1 MIPSKQWFEHIEEV
15 LTRLSCDSVVEPI
28 CVERMRTQLLAAATL
43 LDEAAHGEASALAV
57 VVRSS
62 ADSLAAA
69 NAGVIV
75 EDTLAR
81 WEQVK
86 TRLASGEPPPVPRP
100 ATPGALDEEL
110 VTLASDPE
118 MSGMFVAEALDHL
131 GTIESVL
138 LQLEA
143 TPEDKKLLND
153 VFRPFHT
160 IKGNA
165 GALGVT
171 SVQELAHIVENLL
184 DLARAGKHVMGPDE
198 FEIVLKAVDLLTLM
212 INELP
217 ARIAGQPA
225 TDCSGRRHGLMT
237 AVTALIAGGNRPV
250 VAEVVVELAEAGA
263 DAATPPERSASAPVL
278 TPAAALAVVA
288 ALPVLTPEEAF
299 AERRTD
305 GLAPGRVPPLAVVP
319 DPDPAKQTRRAEDT
333 AITVKVDTR
342 KLDNLID
349 MVGELVIA
357 QSILA
362 EDPALSRST
371 DERLG
376 RRLAQ
381 LKRITSDLQRNA
393 MAMRMV
399 PIRQTFQ
406 KMARLVR
413 DLSKRSGKQ
422 IELVLQGEDTE
433 LDRRVV
439 EDINDPLMHMVRNSV
454 DHGIEMAEARVK
466 TGKSAQATLRLS
478 AFHQAGNI
486 VIEIADDG
494 AGLNTDKIHAKAI
507 ERGLATDGVTLSAS
521 EIHQMIFQPGFST
534 ADKIT
539 EISGRGV
546 GMDVV
551 RRNIEALRG
560 QIEIQ
565 TARGQGTTFS
575 IRLPLTLAIVDGI
588 MLGVGVERFV
598 VPTFAVR
605 ESLRPLASQVHTIHG
620 RPCMVQVRE
629 RLIPTLNIG
638 ELFAVSGAR
647 PDITDCTVVVIEDAG
662 RPVALVVDE
671 LLGKQEVVI
680 KSLGDA
686 FQGVRGVAGGAIL
699 GDGRIGLILDAGGL
713 MGLMGKSTAR
723 QAA

>member
-1 MIPSKQWFEHIEEV
+1 MTDRNAWFDRVEEQ
-15 LTRLSCDSVVEPI
+15 LTKLVHDSGVKPI
-28 CVERMRTQLLAAATL
+28 NIERMRMQLLAIGTT
-43 LDEAAHGEASALAV
+43 LDESGAPHGK
-57 VVRSS
+57 
-62 ADSLAAA
+62 SLAEHIRQITHGISTASLGTA
-69 NAGVIV
+69 ID
-75 EDTLAR
+75 DTKAR
-81 WEQVK
+81 WEECKVAILSAPE
-86 TRLASGEPPPVPRP
+86 TPAIDDELAVL
-100 ATPGALDEEL
+100 AT
-110 VTLASDPE
+110 DPE
-118 MSGMFVAEALDHL
+118 ITSMFVSEALDHL

-138 LQLEA
+138 LQLEM
-143 TPEDKKLLND
+143 TPGDKKLLND

-171 SVQELAHIVENLL
+171 SVQELAHTVENLL
-184 DLARAGKHVMGPDE
+184 DLARAGKHEMGADE
-198 FEIVLKAVDLLTLM
+198 FDVVLKSVDLLTVL
-212 INELP
+212 IQELP
-217 ARIAGQPA
+217 ARVAGQPA
-225 TDCSGRRHGLMT
+225 SDMTARRHALMVE
-237 AVTALIAGGNRPV
+237 VTALITGGGAAPR
-250 VAEVVVELAEAGA
+250 LAEREVDFHKRPADGPVEGFKERATDRGA
-263 DAATPPERSASAPVL
+263 V
-278 TPAAALAVVA
+278 AAA
-288 ALPVLTPEEAF
+288 
-299 AERRTD
+299 
-305 GLAPGRVPPLAVVP
+305 
-319 DPDPAKQTRRAEDT
+319 AKSEDQKSRRAEDAQST
-333 AITVKVDTR
+333 IKVDTR

-362 EDPALSRST
+362 EDPALSRSA

-376 RRLAQ
+376 RRVAQ
-381 LKRITSDLQRNA
+381 LKRITSELQRNA
-393 MAMRMV
+393 MSMRMV

-413 DLSKRSGKQ
+413 DLSKKSHKT
-422 IELVLQGEDTE
+422 IELTLQGEDTE

-454 DHGIEMAEARVK
+454 DHGIEAAADRAAS
-466 TGKSAQATLRLS
+466 GKSTTASLRLS

-494 AGLNTDKIHAKAI
+494 AGLNTEKIYAKAV
-507 ERGLATDGVTLSAS
+507 ERGLIS
-521 EIHQMIFQPGFST
+521 EGTKLDPSDINQLIFQPGFST

-565 TARGQGTTFS
+565 TTRGQGTTFS

-588 MLGVGVERFV
+588 MLGVGAERFV
-598 VPTFAVR
+598 MPTFAVR
-605 ESLRPLASQVHTIHG
+605 ESLRPSKDQVHTVQG
-620 RPCMVQVRE
+620 KPCMVQVRE
-629 RLIPTLNIG
+629 RLIPILHVG
-638 ELFAVSGAR
+638 ELFSVAGAR
-647 PDITDCTVVVIEDAG
+647 HEITDGTVVVIEDNG

-699 GDGRIGLILDAGGL
+699 GDGRIGLILDASGL
-713 MGLMGKSTAR
+713 IAMMGHRALR
-723 QAA
+723 PAA

>member
-1 MIPSKQWFEHIEEV
+1 MTESRGWFDRVEDALTDLARGTITLAKSKA
-15 LTRLSCDSVVEPI
+15 RLRDVAS
-28 CVERMRTQLLAAATL
+28 L
-43 LDEAAHGEASALAV
+43 LDDSGTADGQTLAGL
-57 VVRSS
+57 VRSS
-62 ADSLAAA
+62 LQGITAAKLPQ
-69 NAGVIV
+69 VLETIHQ
-75 EDTLAR
+75 R
-81 WEQVK
+81 WETLK
-86 TRLASGEPPPVPRP
+86 ASVMLQISEPASPELPAQEEPPVD
-100 ATPGALDEEL
+100 DEL
-110 VTLASDPE
+110 ATLASDPE
-118 MSGMFVAEALDHL
+118 MAGMFVGEAIDHL
-131 GTIESVL
+131 GTIESAL
-138 LQLEA
+138 LQLES
-143 TPEDKKLLND
+143 TPDDIKLLND

-171 SVQELAHIVENLL
+171 SVQKVAHTVENLL
-184 DLARAGKHVMGPDE
+184 DLARAGRHAMGVRE
-198 FEIVLKAVDLLTLM
+198 FDVVLKAVDLLMLM
-212 INELP
+212 IQELP
-217 ARIAGQPA
+217 ARIAGHPA
-225 TDCSGRRHGLMT
+225 SDLGSRCGELIQTVDL
-237 AVTALIAGGNRPV
+237 LIAGGN
-250 VAEVVVELAEAGA
+250 E
-263 DAATPPERSASAPVL
+263 
-278 TPAAALAVVA
+278 PAAASTPDSPLPGADSEPAAAPAPSSLAGDA
-288 ALPVLTPEEAF
+288 ASVIPSATTLAASV
-299 AERRTD
+299 
-305 GLAPGRVPPLAVVP
+305 APGPGDAIARNRRW
-319 DPDPAKQTRRAEDT
+319 DDGQT
-333 AITVKVDTR
+333 TVKVDTR

-362 EDPALSRST
+362 EDPAITRST

-376 RRLAQ
+376 RRMAQ

-413 DLSKRSGKQ
+413 DLGKKSGKS
-422 IELVLQGEDTE
+422 IELNLQGEDTE

-454 DHGIEMAEARVK
+454 DHGIEMAAARLAA
-466 TGKSAQATLRLS
+466 GKPAQAILRLS

-494 AGLNTDKIHAKAI
+494 AGLKTDAIYAKAV
-507 ERGLATDGVTLSAS
+507 ERGVIEAGTPMAPAD
-521 EIHQMIFQPGFST
+521 IHELIFQPGFST
-534 ADKIT
+534 AEKVT

-588 MLGVGVERFV
+588 MLGVGAERFV
-598 VPTFAVR
+598 MPTFAVR
-605 ESLRPLASQVHTIHG
+605 ESLRPTAGQVHTVHG

-629 RLIPTLNIG
+629 RLIPILHIG
-638 ELFAVSGAR
+638 ELFSVPGAR
-647 PDITDCTVVVIEDAG
+647 PGITEGTVVVIEDNG
-662 RPVALVVDE
+662 RPLALVVDE

-686 FQGVRGVAGGAIL
+686 FQGVKGVAGGAIL
-699 GDGRIGLILDAGGL
+699 GDGRIGLILDASGLVGL
-713 MGLMGKSTAR
+713 MGRNPLRSAACAAAR
-723 QAA
+723 AIRA

>member
-1 MIPSKQWFEHIEEV
+1 MKPLKSWCDRIEET
-15 LTRLSCDSVVEPI
+15 LTRLSCDSIVEPI
-28 CVERMRTQLLAAATL
+28 NVESLRSQLEFVASTLDEIDKPESATLAEAVRAAARVISIA
-43 LDEAAHGEASALAV
+43 EAGA
-57 VVRSS
+57 
-62 ADSLAAA
+62 
-69 NAGVIV
+69 IV
-75 EDTLAR
+75 EDTLTR
-81 WEQVK
+81 WEAV
-86 TRLASGEPPPVPRP
+86 RSALLASPAAQALKSPVAAPVVSASLDDEL
-100 ATPGALDEEL
+100 ATL
-110 VTLASDPE
+110 VSDPE
-118 MSGMFVAEALDHL
+118 LAQMFVAEALDHL

-138 LQLEA
+138 LQLEGRPGD
-143 TPEDKKLLND
+143 TRLLND

-184 DLARAGKHVMGPDE
+184 DLARAGKHLMGLDE
-198 FEIVLKAVDLLTLM
+198 FDVVLKAVDLLTQM
-212 INELP
+212 ISELP
-217 ARIAGQPA
+217 ARIAGQPPA
-225 TDCSGRRHGLMT
+225 DSSGRRAALMNT
-237 AVTALIAGGNRPV
+237 VTALIDAGNKEPASAVERPAAAPHDAAPPV
-250 VAEVVVELAEAGA
+250 VAPPSADPFAERHT
-263 DAATPPERSASAPVL
+263 DAATPR
-278 TPAAALAVVA
+278 
-288 ALPVLTPEEAF
+288 LPVEE
-299 AERRTD
+299 
-305 GLAPGRVPPLAVVP
+305 
-319 DPDPAKQTRRAEDT
+319 KHSRRAEDNPSV
-333 AITVKVDTR
+333 AVKVDTR

-362 EDPALSRST
+362 ADDALARST

-422 IELVLQGEDTE
+422 IELVLQGEETE

-454 DHGIEMAEARVK
+454 DHGIESAAARAAA
-466 TGKSAQATLRLS
+466 GKPAQAVLRLS

-494 AGLNTDKIHAKAI
+494 AGLNTDRILAKAV
-507 ERGLATDGVTLSAS
+507 ERGLVSEGVVLPPA
-521 EIHQMIFQPGFST
+521 EIHQLIFQPGFST
-534 ADKIT
+534 AEKIT

-560 QIEIQ
+560 QIDIQ
-565 TARGQGTTFS
+565 TTRGVGTTFS

-588 MLGVGVERFV
+588 MLGVGGERFV

-605 ESLRPLASQVHTIHG
+605 ESLRPLASQVHTVHG

-629 RLIPTLNIG
+629 RLIPTLHIG
-638 ELFAVSGAR
+638 ELFAVPGAR
-647 PDITDCTVVVIEDAG
+647 PDIIDCTVVVIEDAG

-686 FQGVRGVAGGAIL
+686 FQAVRGVAGGAIL

-713 MGLMGKSTAR
+713 IGLMGRNPLR